1 MKNKEKFEKVFGY
14 EVERDNCPIACYSDC
29 PFYGEPSCAYQ
40 WWESEFKRGNDISK
54 GR

>member
-40 WWESEFKRGNDISK
+40 WREAEFKRGEDISK
-54 GR
+54 K